1 MKTWFVDA
9 ESFRLTEQEA
19 LIAEER
25 DNYYLTS
32 ESNVANG
39 SFGGVLQHLVHAKL
53 FKACPPVSERFEID
67 GPLVTVFK
75 YVRL

>member
-9 ESFRLTEQEA
+9 ESFCLTEQEA

-25 DNYYLTS
+25 DTYYLTS
-32 ESNVANG
+32 ESNIAHG
-39 SFGGVLQHLVHAKL
+39 SFGGVLRQLVHAKL
-53 FKACPPVSERFEID
+53 FKACPPVSERFEIG
-67 GPLVTVFK
+67 GPLVTVFR